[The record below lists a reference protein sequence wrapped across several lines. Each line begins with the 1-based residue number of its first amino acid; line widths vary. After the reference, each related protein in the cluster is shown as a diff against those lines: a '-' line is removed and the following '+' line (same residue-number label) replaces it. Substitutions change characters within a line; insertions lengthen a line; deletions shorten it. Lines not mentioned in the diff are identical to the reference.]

1 VIHVERPDK
10 KRLAELGVLGWH
22 IWEKEISEFPWEYD
36 MEEICFILEGEALI
50 TPENGPSVT
59 IKPGDLVTF
68 PKGMKCCWK
77 IIEPI
82 RKHYD
87 FR

>member
-1 VIHVERPDK
+1 VIRVERPDGN
-10 KRLAELGVLGWH
+10 RLAEEGINSWP

-36 MEEICFILEGEALI
+36 MEETCFILEGEAVI
-50 TPENGPSVT
+50 TPEKGPSVT
-59 IKPGDLVTF
+59 IKQGDLVTF
-68 PKGMKCCWK
+68 PRGMKCRWR
-77 IIEPI
+77 ITEPI